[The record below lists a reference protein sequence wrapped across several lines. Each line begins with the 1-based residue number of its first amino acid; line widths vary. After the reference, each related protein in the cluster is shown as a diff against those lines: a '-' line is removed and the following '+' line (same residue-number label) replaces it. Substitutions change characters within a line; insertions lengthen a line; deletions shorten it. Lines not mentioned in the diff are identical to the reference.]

1 MNLRSF
7 TEMLALA
14 RKNHFTLGAFNIL
27 NMETIQAV
35 VRAADKA
42 ASPVII
48 QVYHEDLRF
57 GGAAWYR
64 ALAGAAAAEASVPV
78 CLSLDHGQKY
88 EQAMECIEAGFTGVM
103 IDLSTSDFGEN
114 VENTKR
120 VVREA
125 HPRGVSVEAELGQ
138 IFDADSPAG
147 KIAAGFT
154 DPKTAAE
161 FVRLTGIDALAV
173 SVGTA
178 HGIYAEK
185 PRINF
190 DLLGELINTIDIP
203 IVVHGGSDTP
213 DEDVLEMVR
222 MGIAKLNIGTDLMNA
237 YNRGI
242 LECLG
247 KGDRMVPPRAVM
259 SNARKRVEEVV
270 TGKLGLLNHYR
281 Q

>member
-1 MNLRSF
+1 MELCSF

-14 RKNHFTLGAFNIL
+14 RKNHFTVGAFNIL

-35 VRAADKA
+35 VRAADRA
-42 ASPVII
+42 ASPVIL
-48 QVYHEDLRF
+48 QVYYEDLGF
-57 GGAAWYR
+57 GGAPYYR
-64 ALAGAAAAEASVPV
+64 ALAGAAAAEVSVPV

-103 IDLSTSDFGEN
+103 IDLSTSDFDKN
-114 VENTKR
+114 VEDTKR
-120 VVREA
+120 VVKEA
-125 HPRGVSVEAELGQ
+125 HARGISVEAELGQ
-138 IFDADSPAG
+138 IVTADSSNE

-154 DPKTAAE
+154 DPKTAGE

-185 PRINF
+185 PKINF
-190 DLLGELINTIDIP
+190 ALLGELISAIDIP

-213 DEDVLEMVR
+213 DGDVREMVR

-237 YNRGI
+237 YNRGL

-247 KGDRMVPPRAVM
+247 KGDGMLPPRTLMA
-259 SNARKRVEEVV
+259 NARRRVEEVAA
-270 TGKLGLLNHYR
+270 GKLGLLNYCR